1 MNISDIHNTLSRTAL
16 FYTIILAAWAF
27 LRYFQKRGIEPS
39 FLGALVLGEL
49 VVVFQGFL
57 GFWMWFQ
64 GIRPER
70 GGIHILYGVVAL
82 LGMPAILLY
91 TREKEDRSGMLFG
104 GAVLLFMVGI
114 VFRSISTG

>member
-1 MNISDIHNTLSRTAL
+1 MEIVEIHDMLSRTAL
-16 FYTIILAAWAF
+16 FYTIILTVWAF
-27 LRYFQKRGIEPS
+27 IRFLMKRGIEPS

-49 VVVFQGFL
+49 VFVAQALF

-64 GIRPER
+64 NARPDR

-82 LGMPAILLY
+82 LGYPAILLY
-91 TREKEDRSGMLFG
+91 TRDREGRSGMLFA

-114 VFRSISTG
+114 VFRGIATG